1 MSRTLLPFLAA
12 IVLSARC
19 YCQDGLYLVATMVG
33 EKPGDMFGLVKGVG
47 DVNGDGYADF
57 MVGSP
62 ETKYCK
68 LYLGGPKF
76 DTAAAARFAFS
87 NFEGIG
93 DINGDGFDD
102 ILLSKGTLDDLF
114 ASSRI
119 EAFVLF
125 GGKQINTN
133 LTLVFERTYPLPNG
147 GARLGRIGDVN
158 NDGYDDFAIGI
169 PVESDAIGRAY
180 IYFGGSNLNTNPALI
195 LAGTRT
201 NSAFGHAICGIGDVN
216 SDGFADFAIGDPALQ
231 STSKT
236 GQVDIYLGGTT
247 IDSTPKYILSGRQ
260 LFGMDISNAG
270 DVNRDAQQ
278 EFLVVSPGEAR
289 VRLFTGSDSIMSFRC
304 TAGEGWIG
312 KGGDINGDG
321 YDDFLIGDQMYSDS
335 SGVWIGAARGYYG
348 SSAVDTACDFLLKG
362 ETRSGLYGK
371 YVSVIGDINH
381 DGYSEVAVGAPSYP
395 DANNTLGKVYI
406 YSVQPI
412 SLVNDVFTSQ
422 FPIEEALSQNYPN
435 PFNPSTTIQYRIPTS
450 SKVTIKIYNLLGQNI
465 ATLVNEQKQAGSYS
479 VEWNA
484 ANVPSG
490 VYFYRTEA
498 VTANT
503 RFVDVKKMI
512 LLK

>member
-1 MSRTLLPFLAA
+1 MSKMFLLCLIG
-12 IVLSARC
+12 IVLSPLC
-19 YCQDGLYLVATMVG
+19 LCQDSLYLVATMTG
-33 EKPGDMFGLVKGVG
+33 EKKGDLFGYVKGVG

-87 NFEGIG
+87 NFECIG

-102 ILLSKGTLDDLF
+102 ILLSKGTLDDMF
-114 ASSRI
+114 AYSQI
-119 EAFVLF
+119 EAYVLY
-125 GGKQINTN
+125 GGKQIDTN
-133 LTLVFERTYPLPNG
+133 LTLVFKHTYPLPSG

-169 PVESDAIGRAY
+169 PIESDAIGRVY
-180 IYFGGSNLNTNPALI
+180 VYFGGPNLNTNPALI

-201 NSAFGHAICGIGDVN
+201 NSAFGNAICGIGDVN
-216 SDGFADFAIGDPALQ
+216 GDGFDEFAIGDPALQ

-236 GQVDIYLGGTT
+236 GQVDIYFGGTT
-247 IDSTPKYILSGRQ
+247 IDSTPKHILSGRQ
-260 LFGMDISNAG
+260 LFGIDISNAG
-270 DVNRDAQQ
+270 DVNRDARR

-321 YDDFLIGDQMYSDS
+321 FDDFLIGDQMYSDS

-348 SSAVDTACDFLLKG
+348 NGVVDTACDFLLKG
-362 ETRSGLYGK
+362 ETRSGLFGK

-381 DGYSEVAVGAPSYP
+381 DGYSEVAVGAPNYP
-395 DANNTLGKVYI
+395 DATNTFGKVYI
-406 YSVQPI
+406 YSVKPI
-412 SLVNDVFTSQ
+412 SLVEDIVTSEH
-422 FPIEEALSQNYPN
+422 PIQNELSQNYPN
-435 PFNPSTTIQYRIPTS
+435 PFNGETTIKFEFRRPTLVS
-450 SKVTIKIYNLLGQNI
+450 LEVYNILGQQV
-465 ATLVNEQKQAGSYS
+465 ASLFRGWASAGMHIVHLDARNLS
-479 VEWNA
+479 
-484 ANVPSG
+484 SG
-490 VYFYRTEA
+490 VYFYKLT
-498 VTANT
+498 TQ
-503 RFVDVKKMI
+503 FQIKQMKM
-512 LLK
+512 LLLR